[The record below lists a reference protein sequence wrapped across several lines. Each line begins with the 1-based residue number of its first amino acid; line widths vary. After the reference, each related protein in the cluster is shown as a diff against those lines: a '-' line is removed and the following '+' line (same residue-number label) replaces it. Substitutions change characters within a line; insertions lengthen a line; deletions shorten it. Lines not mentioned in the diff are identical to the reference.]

1 MRLVLD
7 LISRFRTGEI
17 ATLKELDDQTDKIFI
32 STASLSFPEGY
43 TQAVAKVEATEEYHE
58 LVHRLSL
65 PSSQHPART

>member
-1 MRLVLD
+1 MRSVLD
-7 LISRFRTGEI
+7 LISRFHTGKF
-17 ATLKELDDQTDKIFI
+17 ATLKEPDGHTNKVFI